1 MNPAIS
7 PAQPSTSTAGWTWRS
22 ALRVTLI
29 IALTLAGAAEFAG
42 DFALPWHP
50 YGTFGF
56 TAGIGGRI
64 DVVQPD
70 SPAARAGLRAGDRV
84 DVEAIGLHERRR
96 LIYLSVAP
104 PGAQITLPVIEGTRR
119 RTVTLVATPYP
130 RTAAAN
136 ITNTIET
143 LERLAFL
150 AIAMALV
157 LLRPSLLTWS
167 FFAIAMAN
175 QPGFAPYAFFS
186 DAWILPNVFFVN
198 ASIIVG
204 AVAGVVFAMLFP
216 RERPSRAVRNTAI
229 ALTFAGAG
237 LLVFDAINQYS
248 ITFAWGARGSA
259 SWVGRLAQLNDAF
272 LYALSVAAVAMF
284 AVNYLRAPSNE
295 RLRMQWVALG
305 FVIGDAS
312 FVVPA
317 FLSDYLDIHLSL
329 TAVNVLLCLTI
340 FIPLSVAYAILRYR
354 VIDVRFFI
362 SRALVYGTLTTIAV
376 AVLALLEAI
385 AKSRLE
391 LTRFGVAIELASA
404 VLIGIGMS
412 KVHVWINAAFERNL
426 FRMLHDAEKRLRT
439 VGKAMMFAQNE
450 GAIDVMLAGE
460 AAAALKLAYVR
471 VDRELDPDA
480 PMVMELHAERS
491 AMVRGDDLVV
501 PLLGRN
507 RLLGCAFFGP
517 HSSGAAIDPNE
528 REVLE
533 SFASDAAVA
542 YDHVAVE
549 RSAAENAALQ
559 AKLAIEEAKNRQL
572 AALLERGGKPAT

>member
-1 MNPAIS
+1 MA
-7 PAQPSTSTAGWTWRS
+7 
-22 ALRVTLI
+22 
-29 IALTLAGAAEFAG
+29 
-42 DFALPWHP
+42 
-50 YGTFGF
+50 
-56 TAGIGGRI
+56 
-64 DVVQPD
+64 
-70 SPAARAGLRAGDRV
+70 
-84 DVEAIGLHERRR
+84 AIGLHERRR
-96 LIYLSVAP
+96 LVYLSVAP
-104 PGAQITLPVIEGTRR
+104 PGAQIALPVIQGSSR

-157 LLRPSLLTWS
+157 LSRPSLLTWS

-175 QPGFAPYAFFS
+175 QPGFAPYAFF
-186 DAWILPNVFFVN
+186 VN
-198 ASIIVG
+198 ASIIAG
-204 AVAGVVFAMLFP
+204 AVAGVAFAMLFP

-229 ALTFAGAG
+229 ALTVAGAG
-237 LLVFDAINQYS
+237 LLVFDTINQYS

-272 LYALSVAAVAMF
+272 LYVLSVAAVAMF

-312 FVVPA
+312 FVLPA

-329 TAVNVLLCLTI
+329 AAVNVLLCLTI
-340 FIPLSVAYAILRYR
+340 FIPLTVAYAILRYR
-354 VIDVRFFI
+354 VIDIRFFI

-385 AKSRLE
+385 VKTRLE
-391 LTRFGVAIELASA
+391 LTRFGVAVELASA

-412 KVHVWINAAFERNL
+412 KVHVWINAAFERNV
-426 FRMLHDAEKRLRT
+426 FRMLHDGEKRLRT
-439 VGKAMMFAQNE
+439 VG
-450 GAIDVMLAGE
+450 
-460 AAAALKLAYVR
+460 
-471 VDRELDPDA
+471 
-480 PMVMELHAERS
+480 
-491 AMVRGDDLVV
+491 
-501 PLLGRN
+501 N

-528 REVLE
+528 REVL
-533 SFASDAAVA
+533 VR
-542 YDHVAVE
+542 V
-549 RSAAENAALQ
+549 
-559 AKLAIEEAKNRQL
+559 
-572 AALLERGGKPAT
+572 RGGGGVRSRGGRA